1 MYCVSDVSQFTESVA
16 YTVVEDV
23 PHESPHE
30 LNDVEAPTTRELQ
43 YSDNE
48 DEVVEL

>member
-1 MYCVSDVSQFTESVA
+1 MCCVSDGTQFAESVA
-16 YTVVEDV
+16 YTVEDV

-30 LNDVEAPTTRELQ
+30 LNDVEAPTTRQLQ